1 MARQATRSQRQ
12 PQASQSQAP
21 RGTQGG
27 RSRRSR
33 ANEEDEDEEMA
44 SGREG
49 GEQEEIAAEKVQ
61 AELDRKARDLVR
73 LALFHEQRR
82 TALKRD
88 EISKKVLGSNSRSFN
103 TVFAA
108 ANGLLRDTFGM
119 ELVELHSTSADKDIS
134 EKDAEM
140 LKATGAKKKA
150 TATGTK
156 NYILRSLLDAAL
168 IEKASAPD
176 AEIRELEQSEHP
188 DANEEFAEDDNK
200 VGTRSIGS
208 IFAWQHAD
216 QLASVGILYVI
227 LALILVEGRVIS
239 DNDLRAILKR
249 LQLPANAPIP
259 LSSQTTTQNQTIDA
273 HLAQLTRQGFLEK
286 ARVGNGAR
294 KGTKR
299 GRGGA
304 GAAND
309 DGTLAAYEWRWGPRA
324 LAEVGE
330 RAVAQFVAEFMAA
343 RPGEDDADEDAVGAS
358 QEEGVQKRVQIVFRG
373 IERAASGAPL
383 ADVR

>member
-1 MARQATRSQRQ
+1 MRDPASRETARIHQLS
-12 PQASQSQAP
+12 
-21 RGTQGG
+21 
-27 RSRRSR
+27 
-33 ANEEDEDEEMA
+33 
-44 SGREG
+44 
-49 GEQEEIAAEKVQ
+49 
-61 AELDRKARDLVR
+61 
-73 LALFHEQRR
+73 
-82 TALKRD
+82 
-88 EISKKVLGSNSRSFN
+88 VLGSNSRSFN

-108 ANGLLRDTFGM
+108 ANGILRDTFGM

-239 DNDLRAILKR
+239 DSTSPTPPLVVRELIYAHADDLRAILKR